1 LGAGCTTRIFRKK
14 VAVSTLFLWQTE
26 GSHGGQDMK
35 WMVYDED
42 GPLRAFRTRRAALRF
57 AHDGMSIKRITK
69 PTYDF
74 EEALF

>member
-1 LGAGCTTRIFRKK
+1 
-14 VAVSTLFLWQTE
+14 
-26 GSHGGQDMK
+26 MK

-57 AHDGMSIKRITK
+57 AHDGMTIKRITK

-74 EEALF
+74 KEALF